1 MNDDTIQCA
10 AFWILI
16 ISIAAPA
23 LFILVAL
30 IYRQITKKIKEGRE
44 DKSYTYSSDYI
55 YRPWPVKL
63 HAALIVLA
71 ALSWLWSPWLAT
83 GLVKV
88 YRANWNAV
96 NYVNR
101 PDTVTPVPG
110 KTYRADAAPAEV
122 P

>member
-16 ISIAAPA
+16 ISICSPA
-23 LFILVAL
+23 LFILAAL
-30 IYRQITKKIKEGRE
+30 IYRELTAVIKEGRE
-44 DKSYTYSSDYI
+44 DKSYKGSEDYV
-55 YRPWPVKL
+55 YKPWPVKL

-71 ALSWLWSPWLAT
+71 ALSWLWTPWLAT

-110 KTYRADAAPAEV
+110 KVYRADAAPVEK